1 MNWQWAIL
9 IVVVMVV
16 LAFSNWKRSQQQ
28 IEELSQSGFQVTD
41 DLKGQPQLLLDRQ
54 AKQFALVRPDGR
66 ERHTLDEIERV
77 ELRFDPGVQ
86 QPENFR
92 VVLHLKGGREIEIS
106 YENEWLAQDQLKRL
120 QQLLTR

>member
-16 LAFSNWKRSQQQ
+16 LAFSNWQRSQRQ
-28 IEELSQSGFQVTD
+28 IADLSQSGFQISD

-54 AKQFALVRPDGR
+54 ARQFAVVRPDGR
-66 ERHTLDEIERV
+66 EQHTLDEVARV

-86 QPENFR
+86 QPENYR
-92 VVLHLKGGREIEIS
+92 VVLHLKAGREIEIH

-120 QQLLTR
+120 QPLLTR